1 METNSERESSGG
13 EDVASSEETSERI
26 SWHPAFF
33 EAIQME
39 LEEYSGSLQFISE
52 FQLSGEP
59 LRIDV
64 VIIKKTADIPIKKN
78 IARIFRSDNI
88 IEYKSPTDYVSVENF
103 YQVYAY
109 ACLYISQKK
118 ADIHDLTLTFVASR
132 YSRKFFRHLK
142 DERGFSLE
150 ESAPGIYTVEGDIL
164 PIQIID
170 SRKLSAAENLW
181 LEGLDN
187 ALDRQRMSRV
197 TEEIARQ
204 GKAAQIKAYLNAIVR
219 ANAEILREILKMS
232 TSELT
237 LEKVLEEVGLTA
249 KWEAR
254 GKAQGLA
261 LGKAQ
266 WLAEGEARGKA
277 LGEAK
282 GLALGEVRGLE
293 RGEASKA
300 NEIARNMLESGFPA
314 EQVAQLAG
322 LSLEQVH
329 AIVIAK

>member
-1 METNSERESSGG
+1 METNSESESSSG
-13 EDVASSEETSERI
+13 DDTADRI

-39 LEEYSGSLQFISE
+39 LEEYSESLQFISE
-52 FQLSGEP
+52 FQLSSEP

-64 VIIKKTADIPIKKN
+64 VIIKKTTDVPIKKN
-78 IARIFRSDNI
+78 IAQIFRSDNI

-118 ADIHDLTLTFVASR
+118 ASINDLTLTFVASH
-132 YSRKFFRHLK
+132 YSRKFFRHLQ
-142 DERGFSLE
+142 DGRGFSLE
-150 ESAPGIYTVEGDIL
+150 ERAAGIYTVEGDIF

-170 SRKLSAAENLW
+170 SRKLSAAENIW

-187 ALDRQRMSRV
+187 ALDQQRMSRV
-197 TEEIARQ
+197 TDEIARQ

-219 ANAEILREILKMS
+219 ANAEILREVLKMS
-232 TSELT
+232 TSELA
-237 LEKVLEEVGLTA
+237 LEKVLEEVGLIA

-254 GKAQGLA
+254 GEAR
-261 LGKAQ
+261 GKAQ
-266 WLAEGEARGKA
+266 WLAVGEARG
-277 LGEAK
+277 EAK
-282 GLALGEVRGLE
+282 GLE

-300 NEIARNMLESGFPA
+300 NEIARNMLESGFPK

-329 AIVIAK
+329 AISAS

>member
-1 METNSERESSGG
+1 METNSEHECTNG
-13 EDVASSEETSERI
+13 EDTADRI

-33 EAIQME
+33 EAIQLE
-39 LEEYSGSLQFISE
+39 LDEYSGSLQFISE
-52 FQLSGEP
+52 FQLSSEP
-59 LRIDV
+59 LRIDL
-64 VIIKKTADIPIKKN
+64 VIIKKTADVPIKKN
-78 IARIFRSDNI
+78 IARIFRKDNI

-109 ACLYISQKK
+109 ACLYVSQKK
-118 ADIHDLTLTFVASR
+118 AGINDLTLTFVASR
-132 YSRKFFRHLK
+132 YSREFFRHLK
-142 DERGFSLE
+142 EDRGFSLE
-150 ESAPGIYTVEGDIL
+150 ESAPGVYTIKGDVL

-187 ALDRQRMSRV
+187 ALDPQRMSRV

-219 ANAEILREILKMS
+219 ANAEILLEVLKMS

-237 LEKVLEEVGLTA
+237 LEKVFEEAGLIE

-254 GKAQGLA
+254 G
-261 LGKAQ
+261 
-266 WLAEGEARGKA
+266 
-277 LGEAK
+277 EAK
-282 GLALGEVRGLE
+282 GLE

-300 NEIARNMLESGFPA
+300 NEIARNMLESGFPV

-329 AIVIAK
+329 SIAVN

>member
-1 METNSERESSGG
+1 METNSENECANS
-13 EDVASSEETSERI
+13 EDPADRI

-64 VIIKKTADIPIKKN
+64 VIIKKTADVPIKKN

-118 ADIHDLTLTFVASR
+118 AGINDLTLTFVASR
-132 YSRKFFRHLK
+132 YSREFFRHLQE
-142 DERGFSLE
+142 DRGFSLE
-150 ESAPGIYTVEGDIL
+150 ESAPGIYTVKGDVL

-170 SRKLSAAENLW
+170 SRKLSAAENIW

-187 ALDRQRMSRV
+187 ALDQQRMSRV

-204 GKAAQIKAYLNAIVR
+204 GKAAQIKAYLNAIVT
-219 ANAEILREILKMS
+219 ANAEILREVLKMS

-237 LEKVLEEVGLTA
+237 LEQVLEEAGLIA

-254 GKAQGLA
+254 GKAQ
-261 LGKAQ
+261 
-266 WLAEGEARGKA
+266 WLAVGG
-277 LGEAK
+277 
-282 GLALGEVRGLE
+282 
-293 RGEASKA
+293 ASRA
-300 NEIARNMLESGFPA
+300 AEIARNMLESGFPK
-314 EQVAQLAG
+314 EQVAQLSG

-329 AIVIAK
+329 SISVN

>member
-1 METNSERESSGG
+1 VETNSEHECTNG
-13 EDVASSEETSERI
+13 EDTADRI

-33 EAIQME
+33 EAIQLE
-39 LEEYSGSLQFISE
+39 LDEYSGSLQFISE
-52 FQLSGEP
+52 FQLSSEP
-59 LRIDV
+59 LRIDL
-64 VIIKKTADIPIKKN
+64 VIIKKTADVPIKKN
-78 IARIFRSDNI
+78 IARIFRKDNI

-109 ACLYISQKK
+109 ACLYVSQKK
-118 ADIHDLTLTFVASR
+118 AGINDLTLTFVASR
-132 YSRKFFRHLK
+132 YSREFFRHLK
-142 DERGFSLE
+142 EDRGFSLE
-150 ESAPGIYTVEGDIL
+150 ESAPGVYTIKGDVL

-187 ALDRQRMSRV
+187 ALDPQRMSRV

-219 ANAEILREILKMS
+219 ANAEILLEVLKMS

-237 LEKVLEEVGLTA
+237 LEKVFEEAGLIE

-254 GKAQGLA
+254 G
-261 LGKAQ
+261 
-266 WLAEGEARGKA
+266 
-277 LGEAK
+277 EAK
-282 GLALGEVRGLE
+282 GLE

-300 NEIARNMLESGFPA
+300 NEIARNMLESGFPV

-329 AIVIAK
+329 SIAVN

>member
-1 METNSERESSGG
+1 METNNESESSSG
-13 EDVASSEETSERI
+13 EDTADRI

-39 LEEYSGSLQFISE
+39 LEEYSESLQFISE
-52 FQLSGEP
+52 FQLSSEP

-64 VIIKKTADIPIKKN
+64 VIIKKTADVPIKKN
-78 IARIFRSDNI
+78 IARIFRKDNI

-109 ACLYISQKK
+109 ACLYVSQKK
-118 ADIHDLTLTFVASR
+118 AGINDLTLTFVASR
-132 YSRKFFRHLK
+132 YSREFFRHLK
-142 DERGFSLE
+142 EDRGFSLE
-150 ESAPGIYTVEGDIL
+150 ESAPGVYTIKGDVL

-187 ALDRQRMSRV
+187 ALDPQRMSRV

-219 ANAEILREILKMS
+219 ANAEILLEVLKMS

-237 LEKVLEEVGLTA
+237 LEKVFEEAGLIE

-254 GKAQGLA
+254 G
-261 LGKAQ
+261 
-266 WLAEGEARGKA
+266 
-277 LGEAK
+277 EAK
-282 GLALGEVRGLE
+282 GLE

-300 NEIARNMLESGFPA
+300 NEIARNMLESGFPV

-329 AIVIAK
+329 SIAVN